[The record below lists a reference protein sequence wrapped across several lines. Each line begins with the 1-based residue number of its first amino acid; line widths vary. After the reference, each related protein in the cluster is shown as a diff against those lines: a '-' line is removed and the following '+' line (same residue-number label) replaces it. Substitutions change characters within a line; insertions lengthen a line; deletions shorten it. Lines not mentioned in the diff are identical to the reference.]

1 MVVFKLGGR
10 RHTGLKRS
18 GWWRRMGASS
28 RFGYMRGFFGCFTSS
43 SRRTDLTKEVVVRS
57 KKATTGSVADR
68 ASLFAATSPI
78 SCIYLLRLG
87 TVSECASALH
97 DHSSNLEDFNH
108 DDVVFKYGLTDDLT
122 RRLKEHTK
130 AFEPW
135 KLSGETNLKLEAFTC
150 VPCDL
155 LYKSEKCLG
164 DAVTL
169 ANMRLH
175 HAKHRELAILPV
187 SKLPTLK
194 KLMTSVGAQAN
205 MYTRRTKDLIE
216 SMDRELFILRSLLN
230 KQNDVVD
237 EEPRNEIP
245 AIFTNRVSE
254 HDRADGVE
262 A

>member
-1 MVVFKLGGR
+1 MGAAA
-10 RHTGLKRS
+10 
-18 GWWRRMGASS
+18 RMG
-28 RFGYMRGFFGCFTSS
+28 RFFGCFA
-43 SRRTDLTKEVVVRS
+43 RRTRVANESRHKP
-57 KKATTGSVADR
+57 KKAPTGSVADR

-87 TVSECASALH
+87 TVSECAPALH
-97 DHSSNLEDFNH
+97 DLSSNLEDFNR

-122 RRLKEHTK
+122 RRMKEHAK

-135 KLSGETNLKLEAFTC
+135 QLTGETNLKLEAFTC

-169 ANMRLH
+169 ANMRLR
-175 HAKHRELAILPV
+175 HAKHKELAILPV

-205 MYTRRTKDLIE
+205 MYTRRTKDLVE
-216 SMDRELFILRSLLN
+216 SMERELFILRSLLN
-230 KQNDVVD
+230 KQNDVVH
-237 EEPRNEIP
+237 EEPRDEIP
-245 AIFTNRVSE
+245 AIFTNRVHE
-254 HDRADGVE
+254 QDRTHGVE

>member
-1 MVVFKLGGR
+1 MRIG
-10 RHTGLKRS
+10 
-18 GWWRRMGASS
+18 RMGAAA
-28 RFGYMRGFFGCFTSS
+28 RMGRFFGCFA
-43 SRRTDLTKEVVVRS
+43 RRTRVANESRHKP

-78 SCIYLLRLG
+78 SCVYLLRLG
-87 TVSECASALH
+87 TVSECAPALH
-97 DHSSNLEDFNH
+97 DHSSNLEDFNQG
-108 DDVVFKYGLTDDLT
+108 DVVFKYGLTDDLT

-135 KLSGETNLKLEAFTC
+135 KLLGETNLKLEAFTC

-155 LYKSEKCLG
+155 LYKSERCLG

-175 HAKHRELAILPV
+175 HTKHKELAIIPA
-187 SKLPTLK
+187 SKLPTFK
-194 KLMTSVGAQAN
+194 KLMITVGAQAN
-205 MYTRRTKDLIE
+205 MYTRRTKDLVE

-230 KQNDVVD
+230 KQNNVVD
-237 EEPRNEIP
+237 EEPRDEIP
-245 AIFTNRVSE
+245 AIFTNRVNE
-254 HDRADGVE
+254 QDRANGVE